1 MMVTRQRVVVVQI
14 LLVWLLGCCH
24 APGVLASATDQP
36 TAARAQELLTLS
48 EQQNFENHSLA
59 LQTAK
64 QALDVWKGVG
74 DNSGIALTLE
84 QIGRCYFALSDF
96 AEATQH
102 YQQALQLWRQQN
114 SLADQANNLI
124 MLSYIEQG
132 KGDWLNAISYL
143 TQAQALVNEKT
154 DPELMGQ
161 IASGLGAVFNDNG
174 MPETALPQYQRA
186 LHYYRS
192 TENTRDD
199 NRMIMAIG
207 YTYLLLRDTHSS
219 LTNLEQALAG
229 FDPSG
234 LDAAE
239 CHEYIAQV
247 QSSTGE
253 FAGALHHL
261 EPTLAIYER
270 ANNPRQAARVRALM
284 GQVYQQQGK
293 MARARTSYLDSL
305 QIFRRISDRVSE
317 AAVSFALGRLELL
330 SGNYDAAEEYLKRSI
345 EDTEN
350 IRSTSSGRDL
360 TTAISASVHE
370 RYAAYID
377 CLMRK
382 HELKSSEALNA
393 RAFQASELLRARSL
407 AEFLRDT
414 QMKPSVGLNPRL
426 VEQEQRLRRSIRAK
440 IDERITLL
448 AKSSNTEELNELET
462 SLTQLNEQYQRLA
475 EKIRQIDPSYYYA
488 FNSPTTY
495 SLEEIQRGVI
505 EDDQTVLLEYLVGP
519 EASYVWLVTRNDI
532 KVYDL
537 PKEKLITEAVRRVY
551 DLLSNAPEANTESR
565 LKSATGELSH
575 MVLGPLAGQLNAS
588 RVIVVAD
595 GALNYIPFQLLP
607 APSGKREPLVA
618 NYEIINSPSASILG
632 QLRQQKQ
639 QRRPNTKVL
648 AAFGDPVFPSN
659 YAQFK
664 NSTAGE
670 MLASVGPETAN
681 PWQRTWRD
689 IEVGADPLDPS
700 VIQPLIY
707 SKFELKNLSDVAGPD
722 SFVARGFDA
731 SRQVLENTDL
741 SKYAILHFATHGLLN
756 PKSPELSGFFLSMV
770 DAAGRPQNGFITMQD
785 VYSLHAPVD
794 LVVLSACRTGLGK
807 DVRGEGLI
815 GLTRG
820 FMHAGAS
827 SVVASLWKVDDEATA
842 ELMKHF
848 YANMLQK
855 GMRPAAALRAA
866 QNTLRQKSEWQSP
879 HFWASF
885 TLQGEFKQPIRLPAA
900 TGASPKVQSA
910 VGAGLLVTLLAGIG
924 WGYWRRRS

>member
-1 MMVTRQRVVVVQI
+1 MIATRQRVVVVQI

-24 APGVLASATDQP
+24 APRVLASNTDEP
-36 TAARAQELLTLS
+36 TAARAQELLDLS
-48 EQQNFENHSLA
+48 DKQNHENHLLA

-64 QALDVWKGVG
+64 QALDLWKSVG

-84 QIGRCYFALSDF
+84 QIGRCYFASSDF
-96 AEATQH
+96 AEATRY
-102 YQQALQLWRQQN
+102 YQEALQIWRQQN
-114 SLADQANNLI
+114 KPADQANNLI
-124 MLSYIEQG
+124 MLGYIEQG

-143 TQAQALVNEKT
+143 TQAQALVDEKT

-161 IASGLGAVFNDNG
+161 IASGLGSIFNDNG
-174 MPETALPQYQRA
+174 MPETALLQYRRA
-186 LHYYRS
+186 LHYYRL
-192 TENTRDD
+192 TENTRADS
-199 NRMIMAIG
+199 RMIMAIG

-239 CHEYIAQV
+239 CHEYIGQV
-247 QSSTGE
+247 QSSAGE

-261 EPTLAIYER
+261 EPSLAIYER
-270 ANNPRQAARVRALM
+270 ANNPRQAARVRALI

-293 MARARTSYLDSL
+293 MDRARKSYLDSL
-305 QIFRRISDRVSE
+305 QIFRRISDQASE
-317 AAVSFALGRLELL
+317 AAVCFLLGKLELL
-330 SGNYDAAEEYLKRSI
+330 NRNYDAAEEYLKGSI

-350 IRSTSSGRDL
+350 IRGTSSGRDF

-370 RYAAYID
+370 RYAAYIE
-377 CLMRK
+377 CLIRK
-382 HELKSSEALNA
+382 HQLKPSETLNA

-414 QMKPSVGLNPRL
+414 QIKPSDGLDRRL
-426 VEQEQRLRRSIRAK
+426 VEQDQALRQSIRARV
-440 IDERITLL
+440 DQRITLL
-448 AKSSNTEELNELET
+448 ANSSKTEELNELET
-462 SLTQLNEQYQRLA
+462 SLARLTAEHERLA
-475 EKIRQIDPSYYYA
+475 EKIRQTDPSYYA
-488 FNSPTTY
+488 FTTATAY
-495 SLEEIQRGVI
+495 SLDEIQKNVI
-505 EDDQTVLLEYLVGP
+505 EDDQTALVEYLVGP

-532 KVYDL
+532 KVYEL
-537 PKEKLITEAVRRVY
+537 PREKLISEAVRRIY
-551 DLLSNAPEANTESR
+551 DLLSTAPGVNTENR
-565 LKSATGELSH
+565 LKSATDELAH
-575 MVLGPLAGQLNAS
+575 MVLDPLAGQLNAS

-607 APSGKREPLVA
+607 APSGNREPLVA
-618 NYEIINSPSASILG
+618 DYEVINVPSATILG

-639 QRRPNTKVL
+639 HRRPSTKVL
-648 AAFGDPVFPSN
+648 AAFGDPVFASN

-664 NSTAGE
+664 NSTSGE
-670 MLASVGPETAN
+670 VLASGRPEAAA
-681 PWQRTWRD
+681 PWQRAWRD
-689 IEVGADPLDPS
+689 IEVSADPLDPS

-707 SKFELKNLSDVAGPD
+707 SKFELKNLRDIAGPD

-731 SRQVLENTDL
+731 SRQVLEKTDL

-756 PKSPELSGFFLSMV
+756 PKTPELSGFFLSMV
-770 DAAGRPQNGFITMQD
+770 DAAGQAQNGFITMQD
-785 VYSLHAPVD
+785 VYGLHAPVD

-807 DVRGEGLI
+807 DVKGEGLI

-820 FMHAGAS
+820 FMYAGAS

-866 QNTLRQKSEWQSP
+866 QNTLRQNPEWQSP

-885 TLQGEFKQPIRLPAA
+885 TLQGEFKQPIRLPATTA
-900 TGASPKVQSA
+900 ASPKVQTA
-910 VGAGLLVTLLAGIG
+910 VGAGLLLSLLAGIG